1 MKNYKYSMIFT
12 GALFLLVS
20 SPEVRAF
27 NCVQSPDCASLGY
40 TKNATDCKDKVAVKC
55 PTDNTKVFC
64 KDEVAVQA
72 PLPILYGDGTV
83 TKELVAGKNPIGV
96 VFDESNKL
104 ALALTDVKKDGT
116 PGSEGL
122 HWSIKYDDDIGSLLN
137 CSSAA
142 EVSSSCAVDGRSNTD
157 KIYTCGSG
165 CGGTPAASAVKN
177 YQPTGCTADF
187 CKKVSGICLVLKS

>member
-12 GALFLLVS
+12 GVLFLLVS

-64 KDEVAVQA
+64 KDEVAAQA

-83 TKELVAGKNPIGV
+83 SKELVAGKTPIGV
-96 VFDESNKL
+96 VISESAKL
-104 ALALTDVKKDGT
+104 ALALTDVKKKTARRGVR
-116 PGSEGL
+116 GYIGL
-122 HWSIKYDDDIGSLLN
+122 L
-137 CSSAA
+137 
-142 EVSSSCAVDGRSNTD
+142 
-157 KIYTCGSG
+157 
-165 CGGTPAASAVKN
+165 
-177 YQPTGCTADF
+177 
-187 CKKVSGICLVLKS
+187 